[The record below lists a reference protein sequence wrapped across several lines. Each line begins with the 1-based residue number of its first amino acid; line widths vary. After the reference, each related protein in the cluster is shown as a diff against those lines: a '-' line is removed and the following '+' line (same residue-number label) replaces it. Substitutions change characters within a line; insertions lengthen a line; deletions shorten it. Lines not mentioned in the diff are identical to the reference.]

1 MKWILAKVFT
11 FIYSC
16 ATLVF
21 YLFYC
26 TFVLSN
32 QRTRKME
39 QQRNYPVGIQD
50 FEKLRTNG
58 CVYVDKTDLIYNL
71 SRKYYVFLSRPRR
84 FGKSLLSSTL
94 KYYFQ
99 GRHDLFQGLAIERLE
114 KEWKQYPVLHF
125 DLSTLKNV
133 DIQLIESKLDGL
145 LSYYEKIYGRNPVN
159 ITSGDRLANL
169 ITSANEQTGQ
179 KTVVIIDEYDAPM
192 LDVLH
197 DNERMAE
204 ARKIMQEFYAP
215 LKACDADLSFV
226 FITGITK
233 FSQLSIFSVINN
245 LTNVSMQP
253 EYSAIC
259 GITENELHTVFEED
273 IAMLAEEYECSPEDM
288 RKRLKEQYD
297 GYHFSGKSAD
307 IYNPFSV
314 LKAFAQ
320 KELKDYWFESGTP
333 TYLINQ
339 MRHFHMDILS
349 LDNVSAT
356 AADFDQPTEGMTNAL
371 PLLYQSG
378 YLTIKNYNR
387 ALGQYTLGIPNNEVR
402 VGLTANLLPLYTYPN
417 TYRSSSFAMQF
428 HEAIYY
434 ENLEKAMV
442 ALRAYLAGIPY
453 PEGGKEILE
462 DMEKCEYYYETI
474 FYLIFSFMNRHIQ
487 TQVKTCR
494 GRADMVMYTAKT
506 IYVFELKMNKPAQE
520 ALDQI
525 DEKGYMVPYT
535 ADGRKL
541 VKCGISF
548 STKTRTI
555 EEWMIK
561 EQ

>member
-1 MKWILAKVFT
+1 
-11 FIYSC
+11 
-16 ATLVF
+16 
-21 YLFYC
+21 
-26 TFVLSN
+26 
-32 QRTRKME
+32 ME

-84 FGKSLLSSTL
+84 FGKSLLTSTL

-99 GRHDLFQGLAIERLE
+99 GRKDLFQGLAIERME
-114 KEWKQYPVLHF
+114 KEWIEHPVLHF
-125 DLSTLKNV
+125 DLSTAKNQNLKG
-133 DIQLIESKLDGL
+133 IRSELERQLRQ
-145 LSYYEKIYGRNPVN
+145 YEAIYGYDEKNDSP
-159 ITSGDRLANL
+159 GKRLTYL
-169 ITSANEQTGQ
+169 INSAHKQTGI

-204 ARKIMQEFYAP
+204 VRKLMQEFYAP
-215 LKACDADLSFV
+215 LKACDADLRFV

-245 LTNVSMQP
+245 LTNVSMHP
-253 EYSAIC
+253 EFSAIC
-259 GITENELHTVFEED
+259 GITEDELHTVFKED
-273 IAMLAEEYECSPEDM
+273 ISMLAEKYKCTENEM
-288 RKRLKEQYD
+288 RQRLKEQYD
-297 GYHFSGKSAD
+297 GYHFSEDSSD

-320 KELKDYWFESGTP
+320 KKIKGYWFESGTP
-333 TYLINQ
+333 TFLIQQ
-339 MRHFHMDILS
+339 MKRFGTDITT
-349 LDNVSAT
+349 LDEIEAPDTV
-356 AADFDQPTEGMTNAL
+356 FDRPSEAMSDAL

-378 YLTIKNYNR
+378 YLTIKGYDEI
-387 ALGQYTLGIPNNEVR
+387 LETYTLGIPNKEVK
-402 VGLTANLLPLYTYPN
+402 VGLTENLLPTYTLQN
-417 TYRSSSFAMQF
+417 D
-428 HEAIYY
+428 Y
-434 ENLEKAMV
+434 ENSSLIRDFSKAALNEDIETALKV
-442 ALRAYLAGIPY
+442 LRAYLAGIPY

-494 GRADMVMYTAKT
+494 GRADMVMYTAKA

-520 ALDQI
+520 ALKQI
-525 DEKGYMVPYT
+525 DEKGYMIPFI

-541 VKCGISF
+541 VKCGICF

-561 EQ
+561 

>member
-1 MKWILAKVFT
+1 MG
-11 FIYSC
+11 
-16 ATLVF
+16 
-21 YLFYC
+21 
-26 TFVLSN
+26 
-32 QRTRKME
+32 
-39 QQRNYPVGIQD
+39 QQRIYPVGIQD

-99 GRHDLFQGLAIERLE
+99 GKKDLFQGLAIEQLE
-114 KEWKQYPVLHF
+114 KEWVQYPVLHF

-133 DIQLIESKLDGL
+133 DIQLIASKLDGL
-145 LSYYEKIYGRNPVN
+145 LSNYEKIYGRNPAN

-169 ITSANEQTGQ
+169 ITTAHEQTGQ

-197 DNERMAE
+197 DNERIAE
-204 ARKIMQEFYAP
+204 VRKIMQEFYAP
-215 LKACDADLSFV
+215 LKACDADLRFV

-259 GITENELHTVFEED
+259 GITEDELHTVFEED

-288 RKRLKEQYD
+288 RRRLKEQYD

-320 KELKDYWFESGTP
+320 NEIKDYWFESGTP
-333 TYLINQ
+333 TFLIQQ
-339 MRHFHMDILS
+339 MRRFNTTITS
-349 LDNVSAT
+349 LDNIETSASI
-356 AADFDQPTEGMTNAL
+356 FDRPSETMSDAIS
-371 PLLYQSG
+371 LLYQSG
-378 YLTIKNYNR
+378 YLTIKSYDR
-387 ALGQYTLGIPNNEVR
+387 DFGTYQLGIPNKEVR
-402 VGLTANLLPLYTYPN
+402 VGLSENLLPSYTN
-417 TYRSSSFAMQF
+417 HTDF
-428 HEAIYY
+428 
-434 ENLEKAMV
+434 ENASLIQKFCRALLREDLED
-442 ALRAYLAGIPY
+442 ALITMRAYLAGIPY

-494 GRADMVMYTAKT
+494 GRADMVMYTAKAV
-506 IYVFELKMNKPAQE
+506 YVFELKMNKPAQE

-555 EEWMIK
+555 EEWIIR

>member
-1 MKWILAKVFT
+1 MK
-11 FIYSC
+11 
-16 ATLVF
+16 
-21 YLFYC
+21 
-26 TFVLSN
+26 
-32 QRTRKME
+32 
-39 QQRNYPVGIQD
+39 QQRIYPVGIQD
-50 FEKLRTNG
+50 FEKLRTND

-99 GRHDLFQGLAIERLE
+99 GRKDLFQGLAIEQLE
-114 KEWKQYPVLHF
+114 KEWVQYPVLHF
-125 DLSTLKNV
+125 DLSTAKNRDLAGIRSELDSQLRPYEAQWSIKV
-133 DIQLIESKLDGL
+133 DTGKDAGQ
-145 LSYYEKIYGRNPVN
+145 
-159 ITSGDRLANL
+159 RLAVL
-169 ITSANEQTGQ
+169 IRKLHEQTGI

-197 DNERMAE
+197 DNERIAE
-204 ARKIMQEFYAP
+204 VRKIMQEFYAP
-215 LKACDADLSFV
+215 LKACDADLRFV

-273 IAMLAEEYECSPEDM
+273 ITMLAEEYECSPEDM
-288 RKRLKEQYD
+288 RRRLKEQYD

-320 KELKDYWFESGTP
+320 KEIKDYWFESGTP
-333 TYLINQ
+333 TFLIQQ
-339 MRHFHMDILS
+339 MRRFNTTITS
-349 LDNVSAT
+349 LDNIEASASI
-356 AADFDQPTEGMTNAL
+356 FDRPSETMSDAIS
-371 PLLYQSG
+371 LLYQSG
-378 YLTIKNYNR
+378 YLTIKSYDR
-387 ALGQYTLGIPNNEVR
+387 DFGTYQLGIPNKEVR
-402 VGLTANLLPLYTYPN
+402 VGLSENLLPSYTN
-417 TYRSSSFAMQF
+417 HTDF
-428 HEAIYY
+428 
-434 ENLEKAMV
+434 ENASLIQKFCRALLREDLEDALV
-442 ALRAYLAGIPY
+442 TLRAYLAGIPY

-494 GRADMVMYTAKT
+494 GRADMVMYTAKA

-525 DEKGYMVPYT
+525 DGKGYMVPFT

>member
-1 MKWILAKVFT
+1 MK
-11 FIYSC
+11 
-16 ATLVF
+16 
-21 YLFYC
+21 
-26 TFVLSN
+26 
-32 QRTRKME
+32 
-39 QQRNYPVGIQD
+39 QQRIYPVGIQD
-50 FEKLRTNG
+50 FEKLRQKG
-58 CVYVDKTDLIYNL
+58 AIYVDKTDLMYQL
-71 SRKYYVFLSRPRR
+71 VQKDYVFLSRPRR

-99 GRHDLFQGLAIERLE
+99 GRKDLFQGLAIEQLE
-114 KEWKQYPVLHF
+114 KDWVQYPVLHF

-133 DIQLIESKLDGL
+133 DIQLIASKLDGL
-145 LSYYEKIYGRNPVN
+145 LSNYEKIYGRNPAN

-169 ITSANEQTGQ
+169 ITTAHEQTGL

-197 DNERMAE
+197 DNERIAE
-204 ARKIMQEFYAP
+204 VRKIMQEFYAP
-215 LKACDADLSFV
+215 LKACDADLRFV

-288 RKRLKEQYD
+288 RRRLKEQYD

-320 KELKDYWFESGTP
+320 KEIKDYWFESGTP

-462 DMEKCEYYYETI
+462 NMEKCEYYYETI

-555 EEWMIK
+555 EEWIIK